1 MGRTNVSSIT
11 LQNHRILQKC
21 LNTDTCRDIFRK
33 FCILVYKMK
42 KKWALLQETIQWHQ
56 NNKLVDN
63 ITGFVFSICL
73 QHE

>member
-1 MGRTNVSSIT
+1 MGRSNDSAVI

-21 LNTDTCRDIFRK
+21 LNTDTHRDIFRISL
-33 FCILVYKMK
+33 CIKW
-42 KKWALLQETIQWHQ
+42 KKWALLQETTQWHQ
-56 NNKLVDN
+56 SNKLVDN